1 MTNVMRNVLQAA
13 EKSSCAGQ
21 TGREGSKS
29 KVRGYLNPEPRTLDR
44 AFLARHGSTGS
55 LSRAKLMD
63 AAGRV
68 ALAGFF
74 SLLLKRVL
82 LRP

>member
-13 EKSSCAGQ
+13 EKFSCAGHAGQ
-21 TGREGSKS
+21 VGRVGSKS
-29 KVRGYLNPEPRTLDR
+29 EIRGYLNSEPRTLDR

-55 LSRAKLMD
+55 LSRAKLRD

-68 ALAGFF
+68 ALADFF
-74 SLLLKRVL
+74 SLLLKGHF
-82 LRP
+82 

>member
-21 TGREGSKS
+21 AGREASKS
-29 KVRGYLNPEPRTLDR
+29 EVRGYLNSEPRTLDR

-68 ALAGFF
+68 ALADFF

>member
-13 EKSSCAGQ
+13 EKFSCAGQ
-21 TGREGSKS
+21 VGRVGSKS
-29 KVRGYLNPEPRTLDR
+29 EIRGYLNSEPRTLDR

-55 LSRAKLMD
+55 LSRAKLRD

-68 ALAGFF
+68 ALADFF
-74 SLLLKRVL
+74 SLLLKGHF
-82 LRP
+82 